1 MRANLPGR
9 FRDFYR
15 AIFFTLCCWSSLDAQ
30 KHPNSPVFK
39 DYQTSPLTSFIEHSD
54 VTYQLWQGF
63 MLVREANGGD
73 ALAQHELGIRYLTG
87 RGFAADTTK
96 GAYWIQKAA
105 NQHLITARYNFGILL
120 YNGWGVRWEP
130 FEAYRNFHDCA
141 EKKMPEAEFVLGQF
155 YGDNLVV
162 PRNWETA
169 YAWVKKAAD
178 AGYEPAREALPD
190 LARRVPKQM
199 LDSSVTAAKG
209 RSRDST
215 SQSAAQTLG
224 LVFLDFNEDTTSRHA
239 DDVTLLKD
247 LLRNGNEDVR
257 NALGLSDTANGKLGV
272 DSTGVQTILKAAE
285 AGSPEALTILG
296 RCYEKGIGVKKNL
309 VLAASTYV
317 RAIRLDSPR
326 ASELLWKLFQEKE
339 FADRIVKEATN
350 NYPDAQYA
358 WAGMLALGFNPGMV
372 HPQAQLTEEQALH
385 MLQSAADRNHRQSL
399 IELGL
404 CYYAG
409 RWVHQDRERA
419 LDLWRRAVDLGSK
432 EAELRLAVTSVR
444 EDQDSS
450 TVRASFAFL
459 SRTAQEGSVLAEV
472 ALAYC
477 YENGKGVDEN
487 KGRAA
492 KLYRESAQ
500 RGSQDAFRSLKRMHD
515 EIRPQEEEFRILN

>member
-1 MRANLPGR
+1 MQIRSRA
-9 FRDFYR
+9 
-15 AIFFTLCCWSSLDAQ
+15 LCLTILGAVSCFSSLHAQ

-39 DYQTSPLTSFIEHSD
+39 DYQTSPLTSFLERSD

-87 RGFAADTTK
+87 RGFTADTTK

-105 NQHLITARYNFGILL
+105 DQHLITARYNFGILL
-120 YNGWGVRWEP
+120 YNGWGVQWNP
-130 FEAYRNFHDCA
+130 FDAYGNFRDCA

-169 YAWVKKAAD
+169 YAWVKGAAD
-178 AGYEPAREALPD
+178 AGYEPAKEALPEF
-190 LARRVPKQM
+190 ARRVPKQL
-199 LDSSVTAAKG
+199 LDSSSTTTKRG
-209 RSRDST
+209 SKDST
-215 SQSAAQTLG
+215 SQSSAQALG
-224 LVFLDFNEDTTSRHA
+224 LVFLDFDEDTTSRHA
-239 DDVTLLKD
+239 DDLTLLKD
-247 LLRNGNEDVR
+247 LLRSGNEDVR
-257 NALGLSDTANGKLGV
+257 NVLGLSDTSNGKIDV
-272 DSTGVQTILKAAE
+272 DSTGIQTILKAAE

-296 RCYEKGIGVKKNL
+296 RCYEKGMGVKKNL

-326 ASELLWKLFQEKE
+326 ASELLWKLFQEKQ
-339 FADRIVKEATN
+339 FADRIVKEATSDD
-350 NYPDAQYA
+350 PDAQYA

-372 HPQAQLTEEQALH
+372 HPEAQLTEEQALH
-385 MLQSAADRNHRQSL
+385 MLESAADRNHPQAMV
-399 IELGL
+399 ELGL

-409 RWVHQDRERA
+409 RWVHQDRGRA
-419 LDLWRRAVDLGSK
+419 LNLWRRAADRGSR

-444 EDQDSS
+444 EDQDSA
-450 TVRASFAFL
+450 TVHTSVAFL
-459 SRTAQEGSVLAEV
+459 MHAALEGSVLAEV

-477 YENGKGVDEN
+477 YKNGRGVGEN
-487 KGRAA
+487 KGKAA
-492 KLYRESAQ
+492 KLYREGAQ

-515 EIRPQEEEFRILN
+515 EIRPEEEEFRILN